1 MSFFSEDRMAEMR
14 QLFFESAREIL
25 QALNEDAL
33 KLEQDSGDLETA
45 RSLRRGVHTL
55 KGDAAACGFKDLSG
69 LAHEL
74 EDVLAPEVCA
84 SAPAQVAE
92 LVLHAAD
99 FFDGMLS
106 AFQGNLQPP
115 STEALREMVASLRSS
130 GSEVT
135 PASVH
140 DAATHKDAA
149 PHDSSS
155 EYEQQAIQA
164 AVAAGKQV
172 FRVAVALDPQ
182 CPMRTAA
189 RQVIENVLRGCGELL
204 AIHPELEAAE
214 SAQIIQA
221 VLASKHASEAI
232 AAKCRVPS
240 LVSSADVTPWVSE
253 IGSNTGRPALAED
266 DASDPLPAPELRSAV
281 AESKPSPASSRTL
294 ENTLRVDADRIDQVL
309 NLIGELIIGR
319 SMLQQ
324 AMLEFA
330 GRFPKDPLRNR
341 FADVMAFQ
349 NRVLSELQRSA
360 MQVRMVPVEQLFRRF
375 PRLVRDI
382 AKETGK
388 DVALSLSG
396 QDTEL
401 DKSILDAI
409 AEPLA
414 HLVRNAVDHGM
425 ESAADRRK
433 AGKPERGTIGLKA
446 YHQGNQV
453 VVEIS
458 DDGRGIDSAK
468 VVAKAIERGMLSA
481 DEAVGLG
488 ESEIADLIF
497 RPGFS
502 TADKVT
508 AISGRGVGMDIVKAV
523 MNRLKGSVSVASRPG
538 GGTTIMLKVPLTL
551 AIIKA
556 LLFRVDERL
565 HALPLN
571 AVAEISRARESDIH
585 RVGGHEVL
593 QLRDDVLTMLRLG
606 RRDPVP
612 DPARRFFVA
621 VITVGERKFGLMVD
635 ELVGEEELVIKP
647 LDDHVVAT
655 DLVSGASILG
665 DGTVVLVLNLAAV
678 VERFARRRSGEAEFA
693 AGGLLSPRG
702 YTVHASE
709 AGGTL

>member
-25 QALNEDAL
+25 QTLNEDAL
-33 KLEQDSGDLETA
+33 KLEQDPNDLETA
-45 RSLRRGVHTL
+45 RSVRRGVHTL
-55 KGDAAACGFKDLSG
+55 KGDAAACGFKEMSE

-74 EDVLAPEVCA
+74 EDALAPEVCA
-84 SAPAQVAE
+84 AAPAQLAE
-92 LVLHAAD
+92 LVLQAAD

-106 AFQGNLQPP
+106 AYQRNLQPP
-115 STEALREMVASLRSS
+115 SAESLRRMVAALRA
-130 GSEVT
+130 
-135 PASVH
+135 PASPAIPAGTPPV
-140 DAATHKDAA
+140 DAHSAFT
-149 PHDSSS
+149 
-155 EYEQQAIQA
+155 EYERQTIRA
-164 AVAAGKQV
+164 ALAAGR
-172 FRVAVALDPQ
+172 RVVRVEVALDSQ

-189 RQVIENVLRGCGELL
+189 RQVIENVLRGLGELL
-204 AIHPELEAAE
+204 AICPAATAAE
-214 SAQIIQA
+214 SANSIEAALACDHA
-221 VLASKHASEAI
+221 VESI

-240 LVSSADVTPWVSE
+240 LVSAVKVDPWPAD
-253 IGSNTGRPALAED
+253 PAGEPVEPAVPD
-266 DASDPLPAPELRSAV
+266 DEATVPLPV
-281 AESKPSPASSRTL
+281 AEVKPEGSPARSSSTGARTL
-294 ENTLRVDADRIDQVL
+294 ENTLRVDAERIDQVL

-324 AMLEFA
+324 AMLEF
-330 GRFPKDPLRNR
+330 GRNFPKDPLRNR

-349 NRVLSELQRSA
+349 NRALNDLQRAA

-388 DVALSLSG
+388 DVALALAG

-414 HLVRNAVDHGM
+414 HLVRNAVDHGI

-446 YHQGNQV
+446 FHQGNQV
-453 VVEIS
+453 VVEIT

-468 VVAKAIERGMLSA
+468 VVAKAVERGLLSA
-481 DEAVGLG
+481 EEAANLG
-488 ESEIADLIF
+488 ESEIAALIF

-502 TADKVT
+502 TADKIT
-508 AISGRGVGMDIVKAV
+508 AISGRGVGMDIVQAV
-523 MNRLKGSVSVASRPG
+523 MHRLKGSVSVASKPG
-538 GGTTIMLKVPLTL
+538 SGTTITLKVPLTL

-556 LLFRVDERL
+556 LMFRVERRMY
-565 HALPLN
+565 ALPLN
-571 AVAEISRARESDIH
+571 AVAEISRAREADVH

-593 QLRDDVLTMLRLG
+593 QLRDDVLTLMRLG
-606 RRDPVP
+606 RREAEP

-621 VITVGERKFGLMVD
+621 VISVGERKFGLMVD

-647 LDDHVVAT
+647 LDDNVVTT

-665 DGTVVLVLNLAAV
+665 DGAVVMVLNLAAV
-678 VERFARRRSGEAEFA
+678 VERYARRRTHDTGAVA
-693 AGGLLSPRG
+693 GLLSPSG
-702 YTVHASE
+702 HQAAA
-709 AGGTL
+709 AGGAL